1 MGDET
6 GRQEKLEDLL
16 LRLVENVNLKN
27 ERTEEE
33 AKNLCEIYRETTFR
47 HSYAKISSVLELFVP
62 DQRDA
67 LTQHLETIRQYVYDF
82 VKEEGNGYTSEEQK
96 NIVEKMS
103 KLCDHVDLECLRIA
117 RIDKVEHIG
126 KRASN
131 ELSAAD
137 GKLKETED
145 KAEELGNRIEHYQG
159 QSIAILGIFAGL
171 VVTFSGVIQFT
182 SSSLENLAD
191 VTAGNITFFVC
202 LSLLF
207 LFNVVFLL
215 MYCIAKIAGSSIA
228 TDCKHRRCE
237 NCKTCKCALGRL
249 RKKYPYVFWFN
260 LIGTLLCFAL
270 CYIAAN

>member
-1 MGDET
+1 MIQRMLPTAGEFYCHFKGNLYKVEDVATHSET
-6 GRQEKLEDLL
+6 G
-16 LRLVENVNLKN
+16 
-27 ERTEEE
+27 
-33 AKNLCEIYRETTFR
+33 
-47 HSYAKISSVLELFVP
+47 
-62 DQRDA
+62 
-67 LTQHLETIRQYVYDF
+67 
-82 VKEEGNGYTSEEQK
+82 EEQK
-96 NIVEKMS
+96 NIVEKIS

-145 KAEELGNRIEHYQG
+145 KAEELGKRIEHYQG

-249 RKKYPYVFWFN
+249 KKKYPYVFWFN
-260 LIGTLLCFAL
+260 LIGTLFCFAL
-270 CYIAAN
+270 CCIAANWKR